1 MKVEVIEPHGFCSGV
16 KAALEKAL
24 HALASSGGD
33 GVYCLHEIVHNE
45 SVVADLQA
53 KGLRF
58 VHRLDGVPTGGT
70 VLFSAHG
77 VPPSVRREAKARGL
91 RVVDATCP
99 FVARVHRQVRDYAAR
114 GVAVVVVG
122 HADHVEVRGVVG
134 EAEDAGARTAVVRDA
149 AEVAALPFA
158 PGEPVG
164 AVCQTTLSEESV
176 RTVIG
181 ALAARYPRLETTPAS
196 DACTATRDRQEAVRA
211 FVAAG
216 GDGVL
221 VLGSASSSNT
231 RRLAETAAAAGARAW
246 RASSVA
252 EFARLDFTGV
262 SRLGVTS
269 GASTPEAFFHRT
281 LEFLGLK
288 GESARV

>member
-1 MKVEVIEPHGFCSGV
+1 MRVEVIEPHGFCSGV

-33 GVYCLHEIVHNE
+33 GVYCLHDIVHNE
-45 SVVADLQA
+45 SVVADLRA
-53 KGLRF
+53 RGLRF
-58 VHRLDGVPTGGT
+58 VRGLDEVPSGGT

-77 VPPSVRREAKARGL
+77 VPPSVRREAQARGL

-114 GVAVVVVG
+114 GVAVAVVG
-122 HADHVEVRGVVG
+122 HADHFEVRGVVG
-134 EAEDAGARTAVVRDA
+134 EAEDAGARVAVVKDA
-149 AEVAALPFA
+149 AGAEALPFA

-176 RTVIG
+176 RSVIA
-181 ALAARYPRLETTPAS
+181 ALAARHPRLETSPAA
-196 DACTATRDRQEAVRA
+196 DACTATRDRQDAVRA
-211 FVAAG
+211 FVASG

-231 RRLAETAAAAGARAW
+231 RRLAETAEAAGARAW

-252 EFARLDFTGV
+252 EIAQLDFSGV
-262 SRLGVTS
+262 ARLGVTS
-269 GASTPEAFFHRT
+269 GASTPEAFFGRT
-281 LEFLGLK
+281 LELLGLK
-288 GESARV
+288 GESAGI